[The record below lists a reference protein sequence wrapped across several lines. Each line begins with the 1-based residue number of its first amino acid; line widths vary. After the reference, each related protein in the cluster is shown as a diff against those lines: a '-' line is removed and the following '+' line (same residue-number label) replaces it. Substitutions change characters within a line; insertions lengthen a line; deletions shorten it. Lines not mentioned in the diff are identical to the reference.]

1 LCASRT
7 SNAIYQRQEQQF
19 AIAEVGCASAAGA
32 IKRDGV
38 LPIGCGRS
46 SIEMDRR
53 SRNSPNLIV
62 GAIGLA
68 LNDKLF
74 CDSQQRQEQINVNVV
89 VCQMADID
97 KC

>member
-1 LCASRT
+1 LCASWT

-19 AIAEVGCASAAGA
+19 AIAEIGCASAAGT
-32 IKRDGV
+32 IKCNRI

-46 SIEMDRR
+46 SIEVNRR

-74 CDSQQRQEQINVNVV
+74 CDSQQRQEQINVNVI

-97 KC
+97 EC